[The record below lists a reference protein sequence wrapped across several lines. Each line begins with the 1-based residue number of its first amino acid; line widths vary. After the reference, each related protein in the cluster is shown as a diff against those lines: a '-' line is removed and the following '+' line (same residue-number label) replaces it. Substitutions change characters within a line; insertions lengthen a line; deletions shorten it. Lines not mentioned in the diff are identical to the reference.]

1 MLLTQK
7 AAPAVLAGVLI
18 LLPVLAG
25 CQSGAPAMTKKDEA
39 NFKGGPMP
47 ENARRIMQQ
56 KLQEARNKNPRTPA
70 PGAPR

>member
-1 MLLTQK
+1 MLLTRK
-7 AAPAVLAGVLI
+7 ALPAALAGALI
-18 LLPVLAG
+18 LLPALAG
-25 CQSGAPAMTKKDEA
+25 CQAGAPAISKQDEA

-56 KLQEARNKNPRTPA
+56 KLAEARNKTPRTPA